1 MTKPPETN
9 VDAASAELSTI
20 DYLKA
25 NLGVGRWTELE
36 DGKFK
41 LEIGDYP
48 MSNLGSPSPY
58 DLLST
63 KLAALNIGYQLET
76 SPGQTPAQRSSQS
89 VFFTPEA
96 AGKIRT
102 ALVNGE
108 LSTSNIL
115 GSRVKTPGDGG
126 PTLPG

>member
-25 NLGVGRWTELE
+25 HLGVGRWTKLE

-48 MSNLGSPSPY
+48 MSGLGSSPY

-76 SPGQTPAQRSSQS
+76 SPGQTPAQRSFQS
-89 VFFTPEA
+89 LFFTPEA

-102 ALVNGE
+102 ALDE
-108 LSTSNIL
+108 EKLSTSNIL
-115 GSRVKTPGDGG
+115 GSRVKNPGDGG